1 MAAAAMIMGKMIKK
15 NCWRDPSY
23 KILSFPNLLL
33 VSGFI
38 IKSINF
44 EWKRQQELLTA

>member
-1 MAAAAMIMGKMIKK
+1 MAAAAMIMRKMIKK
-15 NCWRDPSY
+15 NCRRDPDY

-33 VSGFI
+33 VPRFI
-38 IKSINF
+38 YKSINF

>member
-15 NCWRDPSY
+15 YCWRDPSY